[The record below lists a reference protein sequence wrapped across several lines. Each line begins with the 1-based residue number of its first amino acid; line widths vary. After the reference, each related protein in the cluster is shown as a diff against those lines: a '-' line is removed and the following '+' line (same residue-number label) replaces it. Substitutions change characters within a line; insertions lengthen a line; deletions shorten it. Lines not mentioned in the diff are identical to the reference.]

1 MRKLMFA
8 AILATILVLVLSMG
22 VGAEGSPGCCL

>member
-8 AILATILVLVLSMG
+8 AILATILSVVLSVG
-22 VGAEGSPGCCL
+22 VGAVTVPGCC

>member
-1 MRKLMFA
+1 MRKVMFA

-22 VGAEGSPGCCL
+22 VGAEGSVGCCF

>member
-22 VGAEGSPGCCL
+22 VGAEGSAGCCL

>member
-8 AILATILVLVLSMG
+8 AILATILVLVLSVG
-22 VGAEGSPGCCL
+22 VGAVTEPSCCL

>member
-8 AILATILVLVLSMG
+8 AILATILVLVLSIG
-22 VGAEGSPGCCL
+22 VGAVTEPACCL